1 MPQVLN
7 FVMLRYAIII
17 FLTKSNFILTLE
29 WFLFIVTYAIIL
41 SLNLK

>member
-7 FVMLRYAIII
+7 FVMLRHAIII

-29 WFLFIVTYAIIL
+29 RF
-41 SLNLK
+41 NLL

>member
-17 FLTKSNFILTLE
+17 FLTKQIFVLILE
-29 WFLFIVTYAIIL
+29 RF
-41 SLNLK
+41 NLL